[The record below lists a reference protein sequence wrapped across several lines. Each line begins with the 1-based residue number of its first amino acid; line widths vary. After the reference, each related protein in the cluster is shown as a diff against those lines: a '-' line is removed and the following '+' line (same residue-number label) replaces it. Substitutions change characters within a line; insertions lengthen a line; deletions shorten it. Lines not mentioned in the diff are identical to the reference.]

1 MKRLFSFARPSW
13 RVPTV
18 LAAAALLLGLSACSS
33 GDSPASVSEYD
44 VVRKAAWG
52 EAELHQEGDHEGGVI
67 PVWGSGTLVFQ
78 LEPHGYPESTEDTE
92 ESGAD
97 RAWFDVTQDEQV
109 TMALDAA
116 DLTHIAA
123 LRITDS
129 SGEVVLDLQPGQP
142 SGSARLTPG
151 RYALTVQAAETL
163 SQPVPVFIHLG
174 AAAQPL
180 SQSVPQNQSPV
191 AGLRTFVG
199 AMLTT
204 SMAVVEDLVR
214 TGSCRGCDL
223 SEANLSGTLL
233 RMADL
238 TGARLVRANLT
249 RSDLTGA
256 FLTAADLTDA
266 DLRGATLVN
275 VDWRDAIRTRLIVD
289 SSGYNTL
296 APYLQHLRDAYPA
309 TLPMTKGQDGAI
321 GTAQTA
327 CTTGTSPTAC
337 PGSKGHSSSIQ
348 MCTTQNM
355 GASDIKALDGMALFL
370 QRPEIF
376 PGAMLQGKQLGG
388 SNYKLVTIP
397 RSGGRFQ
404 VDGLTLQSSA
414 YSDLPGDFDKAV
426 ADELVK
432 QVIGADSNVLG
443 TRADFSL
450 ATHEAY
456 SEQQV
461 AYKLNL
467 SAGAYGVEV
476 SALLNSSK
484 SSTRNTIVAKFA
496 QTFYTVNYTPPRA
509 SEIYNTYRATRFF
522 RDGDLFADPD
532 NQIGADNAPLYVSQV
547 KYGRQVLFALTSD
560 KSVDEL
566 EAAFKAAYK
575 GAVEAGGE
583 VSSEFKNILN
593 SSEISYI
600 VIGGDAGA
608 AVKPLG
614 AVNGDSMYAKLMNYL
629 GQAKTARY
637 SASNPGAPI
646 AYTLKYVD
654 SDEIAKMAY
663 SVVYDKKDCSTLN
676 PQQYQ
681 MKIAMENIDDDIA
694 LYVVSDNADVTNDS
708 QLTAANRI
716 LFWSGGNHTIDLN
729 EHLRPGN
736 STVVARLGNRGCGAS
751 SIKMSVNADEQPRFR
766 RQYQTWL
773 SHCGYQF
780 RLAFRVNK
788 DTGDVLPVYSDNSW
802 VVPW

>member
-1 MKRLFSFARPSW
+1 MKRLFLRDRHAW
-13 RVPTV
+13 RVPAV
-18 LAAAALLLGLSACSS
+18 LAAAALLLGLGACSG
-33 GDSPASVSEYD
+33 GDSSPSVNSYD
-44 VVRKAAWG
+44 VMRKAAWG
-52 EAELHQEGDHEGGVI
+52 EAELHQDGDHEGGVI

-97 RAWFDVTQDEQV
+97 RALFDVAQEDLI

-129 SGEVVLDLQPGQP
+129 SGEVVLNLQPSQP
-142 SGSARLTPG
+142 SGSARLVAG
-151 RYALTVQAAETL
+151 RYALTVQAAEALT
-163 SQPVPVFIHLG
+163 QPVAVFIHLG
-174 AAAQPL
+174 AAATPML
-180 SQSVPQNQSPV
+180 KSAFQSPI
-191 AGLRTFVG
+191 AGLQALAG
-199 AMLTT
+199 AKALT
-204 SMAVVEDLVR
+204 SPPAAEDLVR

-223 SEANLSGTLL
+223 TDANLSGTSL

-238 TGARLVRANLT
+238 TGAKLVHANLS
-249 RSDLTGA
+249 RADLTGA

-266 DLRGATLVN
+266 DLRGAVLAN
-275 VDWRDAIRTRLIVD
+275 VDWRDAIRTRLMVD

-309 TLPMTKGQDGAI
+309 TLPMTMGQDGAI

-327 CTTGTSPTAC
+327 CTAGASTTAC
-337 PGSKGHSSSIQ
+337 PGNKGHSGSIQ

-355 GASDIKALDGMALFL
+355 GASDIKALEGMALFL

-397 RSGGRFQ
+397 RSGGRLQ
-404 VDGLTLQSSA
+404 VDGLTLKSSA
-414 YSDLPGDFDKAV
+414 YRDLPGDFDKAV
-426 ADELVK
+426 ADDLVK

-450 ATHEAY
+450 STHEAY

-522 RDGDLFADPD
+522 RDGDFFADLD
-532 NQIGADNAPLYVSQV
+532 NQIGANNAPLYVSQV

-608 AVKPLG
+608 AVKPLD

-663 SVVYDKKDCSTLN
+663 SVVYDKKDCRTLN
-676 PQQYQ
+676 PQQYE
-681 MKIAMENIDDDIA
+681 MGIVMENIDDDIA
-694 LYVVSDNADVTNDS
+694 LYVVADNADFTNDS
-708 QLTAANRI
+708 QLTAANRVV
-716 LFWSGGNHTIDLN
+716 FWSGGNHTTSLN
-729 EHLRPGN
+729 PYLRPGN
-736 STVVARLGNRGCGAS
+736 STVVARLGNGGCGAS
-751 SIKMSVNADEQPRFR
+751 SIKMSVNADQEPRFR
-766 RQYQTWL
+766 RQYQTGL

-780 RLAFRVNK
+780 RLAFRVDK
-788 DTGDVLPVYSDNSW
+788 DKGDVVPVYSDNSW